1 MSVYIYSSCS
11 SMFIVYHLSI
21 YKIWYLN
28 IDKAL
33 LFLRNQAICL
43 KNWNLRWVP
52 TTTKFDIICW
62 NFAHISYL
70 TISTKG
76 CSGFFILFRTWV
88 IYKNLKNDCVETRSF
103 LIFTNNSGSKQN
115 KKNPGYP
122 FVDIRK

>member
-1 MSVYIYSSCS
+1 MNIYIYSSCS
-11 SMFIVYHLSI
+11 SMFIVYHPYI

-43 KNWNLRWVP
+43 KNWKLRRAP

-62 NFAHISYL
+62 NFAHVSYL

-88 IYKNLKNDCVETRSF
+88 INKNLKNDCVETRSF
-103 LIFTNNSGSKQN
+103 LIFANNSGSKQN
-115 KKNPGYP
+115 KKKSRIP
-122 FVDIRK
+122 FCRHS